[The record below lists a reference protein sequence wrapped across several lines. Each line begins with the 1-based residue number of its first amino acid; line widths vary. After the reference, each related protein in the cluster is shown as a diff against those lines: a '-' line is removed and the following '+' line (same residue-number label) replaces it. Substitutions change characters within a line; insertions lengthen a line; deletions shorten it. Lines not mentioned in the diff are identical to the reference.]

1 MNSEIFYQ
9 SVRIIFFYD
18 SVVLVPI
25 GILLNLIQIYVFNSK
40 DFKKLKF
47 GFLMKNLVILESI
60 SLVWSIIVFKYLTS
74 IGINISSYSEFTCVT
89 FLYIVRIIQK
99 MPLFYQIF
107 VSFISYLSVAY
118 PSKCISFCNKK
129 NLSLCLIGIII
140 FNLIINI
147 PNLFRNIEIVNNTK
161 ICIASDQLD
170 MISSID
176 FSLFRFLLPFIL
188 FIIINSLTLKE
199 LIKSKRNSNQIDS
212 FRKEKRFAFILII
225 LALFFCLFNLPLFCV
240 VIVQIIYQYFSYSS
254 SNQLDNINF
263 LMDCSRAL
271 AWCYYGSGFFI
282 NILCN
287 SKFRKNFI
295 KIISKINFKIF

>member
-1 MNSEIFYQ
+1 MFKN
-9 SVRIIFFYD
+9 
-18 SVVLVPI
+18 
-25 GILLNLIQIYVFNSK
+25 IQ
-40 DFKKLKF
+40 
-47 GFLMKNLVILESI
+47 
-60 SLVWSIIVFKYLTS
+60 
-74 IGINISSYSEFTCVT
+74 
-89 FLYIVRIIQK
+89 
-99 MPLFYQIF
+99 
-107 VSFISYLSVAY
+107 
-118 PSKCISFCNKK
+118 
-129 NLSLCLIGIII
+129 
-140 FNLIINI
+140 
-147 PNLFRNIEIVNNTK
+147 IVNNTK
-161 ICIASDQLD
+161 ICNASDQLD

-199 LIKSKRNSNQIDS
+199 LIKSKRNSNRINS
-212 FRKEKRFAFILII
+212 LRKEKRFAFILIV

-271 AWCYYGSGFFI
+271 AWSYYGSGFFI

-295 KIISKINFKIF
+295 KIIKSKLKNIFIRK